1 MLILDVSIQNT
12 DHIDSGVKF
21 KTVRTPE
28 INKRKMSVSIG
39 TINRS
44 YTIERGKERRPALA
58 KMFSTGSLVASNPSL
73 RTSAS
78 PLLQNVSAN
87 SNNSNGNLLIPP
99 RAGSMVNLYQH
110 TAPLDVHPFACPLEH
125 SSSLPVIKVSTI
137 TEENDEIYS
146 IQSTTS
152 LSLSGKSELLLKLS
166 PSSSFSSLDLPRKDL
181 HSDSSSY
188 QSSRSPSPTSPCY
201 RNCSLVTSRS
211 LPTLATNEAINTT
224 SDILKPNKQPDL
236 EFENNKTSEI
246 NMPVTKRPIQPT
258 LLAPPPL
265 PPPRRKHSPT
275 TYCSSTLPMKR
286 SNLPKKSPESM
297 SHNREELKQHDDTE
311 ISDSIGEMPKCKGTT
326 KLCRRRSIS
335 LSDLKSTL
343 ERKSLK
349 LTSMCNVETLK
360 KATVMKI
367 PGARSRH
374 VPQQKLIKQPD
385 NYHNVSMKEL
395 MAIRAAVTNAFP
407 PRSNPIIIT
416 PKPPDNEMKQPVV
429 PKRRSSLLTPSSSD
443 EEIILQY
450 KRMGSDSV
458 YSCQDI
464 EMVMD
469 NDETNTD
476 LKHDDLPPISDP
488 VFTLYTQK
496 TREPTQTQE
505 AANPVSCRH
514 AAYNAYNTSTYDHL
528 HFIEPASSVSY
539 TTVSEDG
546 SQAEIMS
553 KGCDTLADNGEESQ
567 DKLMSSSTDGH
578 YHKTA
583 HFSHKSAMPETFG
596 KPYDKLQPATTS
608 RHNKPKP
615 RTAVLKKPSCSHIY
629 EDVDSNYEDID
640 DDDDDDYVV
649 MECKK
654 ASPAPPPPPPL
665 PPLFS
670 MNTGGFKTQQ
680 QQTTH
685 SNNKQRKV
693 TKPQSITVS
702 SVVDN
707 NTKPP
712 PKSPV
717 EPQIKIMVG
726 RMSKTGDPRSFQD
739 ELKNK
744 LQARSFNTHEEIQSH
759 CTGRASPVIH
769 DCCAATGN
777 NNISAVSKQ
786 PGSSKCEEPSELEAK
801 FLAMERTHGT
811 REEII
816 QKTESRLTTKNNTT
830 KRIELH
836 HYTNMSK
843 NFMILKEEQS

>member
-1 MLILDVSIQNT
+1 MFSIQST
-12 DHIDSGVKF
+12 DHIDSGVTF

-58 KMFSTGSLVASNPSL
+58 KMFSTGSLVTSNPSL

-78 PLLQNVSAN
+78 PLLQNVNAN
-87 SNNSNGNLLIPP
+87 SNNSNSNLLMPP
-99 RAGSMVNLYQH
+99 RVGSMVNLYQR
-110 TAPLDVHPFACPLEH
+110 TTPLDVHPFARPLEH
-125 SSSLPVIKVSTI
+125 SSSLPVIKISTI

-146 IQSTTS
+146 IPSTTS
-152 LSLSGKSELLLKLS
+152 LSLSGKSELLHKLS

-188 QSSRSPSPTSPCY
+188 QSSRSPSPTSPFY
-201 RNCSLVTSRS
+201 QNCSMVTSIS

-224 SDILKPNKQPDL
+224 SDVLKPNQQPGL

-246 NMPVTKRPIQPT
+246 NMPATKKPIQPT

-265 PPPRRKHSPT
+265 PPPRRKYSPT
-275 TYCSSTLPMKR
+275 TYCTSTLPMKR
-286 SNLPKKSPESM
+286 LNPPKKSPDLI
-297 SHNREELKQHDDTE
+297 SHNRQELKHDDKE
-311 ISDSIGEMPKCKGTT
+311 ICDSIGEMPKCKGAIR
-326 KLCRRRSIS
+326 LCRRRSIS

-343 ERKSLK
+343 EKKSLK

-367 PGARSRH
+367 SGARPRQA
-374 VPQQKLIKQPD
+374 PQQKLIKQPD
-385 NYHNVSMKEL
+385 DYHNVSIKEL
-395 MAIRAAVTNAFP
+395 MAIRAAVTSSFP

-416 PKPPDNEMKQPVV
+416 PKPPDNELKQPVI
-429 PKRRSSLLTPSSSD
+429 PKRRSSLLNPSSSD

-450 KRMGSDSV
+450 KRMSSDSL

-464 EMVMD
+464 EMALA
-469 NDETNTD
+469 NGETNID
-476 LKHDDLPPISDP
+476 LKHNDLLPICDP
-488 VFTLYTQK
+488 VFDDALYTGK
-496 TREPTQTQE
+496 TRESTQTQE

-514 AAYNAYNTSTYDHL
+514 AAYNAYDTSAYDQL
-528 HFIEPASSVSY
+528 HFSKPTSSIPY
-539 TTVSEDG
+539 TTVNEDG
-546 SQAEIMS
+546 RQSGIMPQ
-553 KGCDTLADNGEESQ
+553 GHDALVDNGEESQ
-567 DKLMSSSTDGH
+567 DKLISSSTDSH

-583 HFSHKSAMPETFG
+583 HFSHNNAMQETFS
-596 KPYDKLQPATTS
+596 KPYNKLQPVTTS
-608 RHNKPKP
+608 RHQS
-615 RTAVLKKPSCSHIY
+615 RTVVLKKPSCSHIY
-629 EDVDSNYEDID
+629 EDVDSDYEDI
-640 DDDDDDYVV
+640 DDDDDYVV
-649 MECKK
+649 MECKQ
-654 ASPAPPPPPPL
+654 ASPVPPPPPL
-665 PPLFS
+665 PPSFS
-670 MNTGGFKTQQ
+670 KDTGGFKTQQQ

-685 SNNKQRKV
+685 SNNKQNKM

-726 RMSKTGDPRSFQD
+726 RTSKTIDPPSFQD

-744 LQARSFNTHEEIQSH
+744 IQAISSNTHEETQLTSR
-759 CTGRASPVIH
+759 TSPMTH
-769 DCCAATGN
+769 GYCAATSN
-777 NNISAVSKQ
+777 KNISAVSKQ
-786 PGSSKCEEPSELEAK
+786 PDSGKCKEPTELEAK
-801 FLAMERTHGT
+801 FLAMKRTHNS
-811 REEII
+811 RKESI
-816 QKTESRLTTKNNTT
+816 QKTESKLVTKNNTT

-836 HYTNMSK
+836 NYTNMSK
-843 NFMILKEEQS
+843 NFMILKEEQT